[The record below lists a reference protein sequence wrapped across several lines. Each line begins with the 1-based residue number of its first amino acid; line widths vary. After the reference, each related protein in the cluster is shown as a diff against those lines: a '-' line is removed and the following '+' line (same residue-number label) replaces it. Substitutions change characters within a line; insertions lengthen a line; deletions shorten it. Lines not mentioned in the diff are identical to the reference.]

1 MENEYDEYVY
11 FKDHT
16 LYNEIEILKK
26 DIDFLKRRINL
37 LDGSNEGIDLS
48 RRVSYMEDSQN
59 KLEILVV
66 RLKDQISSMDDD
78 LNELRTKIS
87 INATNIILNSDLAK
101 NIKNN
106 YNDLYYLG
114 SRWVDRFRNT
124 LSN

>member
-16 LYNEIEILKK
+16 LYHEIEILKK

-37 LDGSNEGIDLS
+37 LDGSIEGIDLS
-48 RRVSYMEDSQN
+48 RRVAYMEDSQN

-78 LNELRTKIS
+78 LNELRTKIC
-87 INATNIILNSDLAK
+87 INATKIILNSDLAK

-114 SRWVDRFRNT
+114 SKWIDRFRNK
-124 LSN
+124 L